1 LQSVSAFEASK
12 YKITNEEFLE
22 FVKEKGYETQ
32 SFWSQEGWN
41 WRQFKKAKHPP
52 FWVCP
57 SECKSGCGTSLK
69 DYSHCQSKHFSSE
82 ELDLF
87 GQFAQEENLKN
98 TYENDENG
106 FRKNFPY
113 K

>member
-69 DYSHCQSKHFSSE
+69 D
-82 ELDLF
+82 
-87 GQFAQEENLKN
+87 
-98 TYENDENG
+98 
-106 FRKNFPY
+106 
-113 K
+113 